1 MKLNHRLRIGVL
13 GFFLAATLMFGCG
26 KKNAKNM
33 APDFSLQDLSGS
45 TVTLSKARG
54 SIVVLDFW
62 ATWCPPCL
70 MSIPELVELQEK
82 YRDSGLVVIGISLD
96 DPGRVSDS
104 DLLAFKEK
112 LKINYKVLRANYDV
126 VKNYFG
132 TENMSIP
139 TMFIIDRK
147 GRILEKHVG
156 FRPGLLEESLR
167 KLLS

>member
-1 MKLNHRLRIGVL
+1 
-13 GFFLAATLMFGCG
+13 
-26 KKNAKNM
+26 
-33 APDFSLQDLSGS
+33 
-45 TVTLSKARG
+45 
-54 SIVVLDFW
+54 
-62 ATWCPPCL
+62 

>member
-1 MKLNHRLRIGVL
+1 
-13 GFFLAATLMFGCG
+13 MFGCG
-26 KKNAKNM
+26 KKDTKNM

-45 TVTLSKARG
+45 TVTLSKSRG
-54 SIVVLDFW
+54 RVVVLDFW

-70 MSIPELVELQEK
+70 MSIPELVDLQEK

-126 VKNYFG
+126 VKNYFS

-167 KLLS
+167 KLFS